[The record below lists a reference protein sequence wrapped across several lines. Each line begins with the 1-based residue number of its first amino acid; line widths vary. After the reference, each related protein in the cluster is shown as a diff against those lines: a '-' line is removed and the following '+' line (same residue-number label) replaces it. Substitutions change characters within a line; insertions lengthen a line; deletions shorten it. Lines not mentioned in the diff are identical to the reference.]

1 MTPSAVTPAARGK
14 AGVVAAPRPPQKSR
28 PAGHRASLARQP
40 TPAHPRR
47 VSGPARGVPRPAR
60 PARAGVARAP
70 RASAMRAGAPRLA
83 LVQRALQ
90 FLGALPESGV
100 LDRLIRGRAWIP
112 LLGVMLAGIV
122 AMQVEVLKLGTT
134 IGRSIERGAVLQSR
148 NDVLRQ
154 SVSLLADDQRIER
167 LATGMGMVMPA
178 PEAISF
184 LPVHGIDAEQ
194 VLAAIQA
201 PDATSFTAHLPAAA
215 SPVSG
220 GGLPG
225 GTPGVGS
232 GAGTTAT
239 AGAGT
244 AAAASGASGS
254 GTATASGSGSTS
266 TGAGPGAGSGSGAGG
281 GAGNGA
287 GAGGGTGPGAG
298 SSPGTGTAAA
308 STGASTGTSGSAG
321 TTAASGLT
329 SSQSQSGGA
338 APSGQ

>member
-1 MTPSAVTPAARGK
+1 
-14 AGVVAAPRPPQKSR
+14 
-28 PAGHRASLARQP
+28 
-40 TPAHPRR
+40 
-47 VSGPARGVPRPAR
+47 
-60 PARAGVARAP
+60 
-70 RASAMRAGAPRLA
+70 MRAGAPRLA

-90 FLGALPESGV
+90 FLGALPESGL

-112 LLGVMLAGIV
+112 ILGVMLAGIV

-184 LPVHGIDAEQ
+184 LPVHGIDAGQ

-201 PDATSFTAHLPAAA
+201 PDATAFTAHLPAAA
-215 SPVSG
+215 SPGSAG
-220 GGLPG
+220 GALGA
-225 GTPGVGS
+225 PGVGS

-244 AAAASGASGS
+244 AAAASATTGS

-266 TGAGPGAGSGSGAGG
+266 AGAGPGAGSGSGAGG

-287 GAGGGTGPGAG
+287 GAGGSTGSGAG
-298 SSPGTGTAAA
+298 SSPGPGTGTAAA
-308 STGASTGTSGSAG
+308 STGAGSGTSGSAG